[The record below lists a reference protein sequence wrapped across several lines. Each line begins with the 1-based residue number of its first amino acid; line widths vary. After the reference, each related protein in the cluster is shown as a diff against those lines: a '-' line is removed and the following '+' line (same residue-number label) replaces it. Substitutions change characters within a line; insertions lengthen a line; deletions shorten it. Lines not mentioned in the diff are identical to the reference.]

1 MVCKENVVSW
11 FGNLSSYKRIDVM
24 CTLLNMC
31 LPFEVR
37 YLGTCVEE
45 IGKRDYNDLRD
56 TEHHAN
62 NTSDVAELT
71 TSSVTDKRTRRK
83 LALYMALLHSCNY
96 ACAVI
101 LYKNLSNLDH
111 QEIINLINGTTFN
124 VDDQPLEELLLLYTM
139 ALNHP
144 AFTYEQKSV
153 FGNIFIKLQEEEA
166 RLNFSKINSS
176 FKPTQG
182 CTPCMST
189 NERLMEPEI
198 PSSCLM
204 PPPPMQSY
212 HGEIAMRNAMVTGMP
227 PGLTIPPPGLCLPGP
242 EQMPMGSG
250 GTQYV
255 HLGFP
260 SMNHMPPAW
269 TGQVMMGNQLMYH
282 TGDMLAYPPSPLV
295 SRQSSPSQS
304 RSPSRSNSPMGR
316 NRNNVNPRTSSS
328 QVTQSTSNTLT
339 TSSSGSNSQTSISG
353 SNTINSNNS
362 NNSSNSSN
370 NNNNNNNN
378 NSLPLLPALGASRS
392 LPSQQPL
399 LPSSRPI
406 PLPITSTSTFS
417 RHNSVDNAPSST
429 LIPATQ
435 SKQPPPPRLRS
446 SNSGDSL
453 RETLGKEMPN
463 FKSNLQNFSLDEI
476 SRLSDED
483 LRDIGLTS
491 NAVGQLR
498 SIVKSQT
505 NGLNQISVDKKL
517 DNSSNTT
524 HPVTETIENEV
535 MSSMEILGD
544 SSNSSGK
551 SIPLQQEQHPAM
563 HNYQNHVTT
572 PNLRRYPMPS
582 IDPAQIQMYPAP
594 PQMYTAQNSSCYA
607 CLTVPVA
614 GMQNRFSR
622 CNAQHMYCL
631 ARMQA
636 LRLDSENSLH
646 CSQSSSSDSTGS
658 RSPPETPPAAP
669 WVGSD
674 NNNVAPPVT
683 DHMNSV
689 HSTAPL
695 SHIASASTSQQPMQS
710 SVPPESRQLPRK
722 NTTRTM
728 RHKSQGILNGI
739 GNNGNNGGPPSLP
752 HCVSFPAPPTH
763 SQLAYLPHGHAF
775 PAALRPGNSGI
786 YSNFLHGPSARPAY
800 PAAYQ
805 PNGEIMYSY
814 TGHPAAASGS
824 TPPPPPP
831 PNAAAAATPVQASYM
846 PPTSVVTYA
855 AAAVIPPTKISCY
868 NCGSSSHLAVDC
880 KDQTMEDLTK
890 KAQYRLDYT
899 IMKQPGECPSS
910 DK

>member
-1 MVCKENVVSW
+1 MSISPIHHPPISHSICDS
-11 FGNLSSYKRIDVM
+11 FALSPSSLQSNPKFHFRFLNTIFFTGMDFTFCFFSYKRIDVM

-37 YLGTCVEE
+37 YLGTCVED

-62 NTSDVAELT
+62 SVSEVAELT

-83 LALYMALLHSCNY
+83 MALYMALLHSCNY

-111 QEIINLINGTTFN
+111 QEITNLLNGTTFN

-153 FGNIFIKLQEEEA
+153 FGNIFLKLQEEET
-166 RLNFSKINSS
+166 RLNLSKMNSS
-176 FKPTQG
+176 FKPTQS

-198 PSSCLM
+198 PSSLM

-212 HGEIAMRNAMVTGMP
+212 HGEMGMRNNALVTGVP

-250 GTQYV
+250 GTTQYV

-260 SMNHMPPAW
+260 SMNHMPPW

-282 TGDMLAYPPSPLV
+282 ASDVLAYPPSPLV

-316 NRNNVNPRTSSS
+316 GRTNANSRASSS
-328 QVTQSTSNTLT
+328 QSTQSISTSL
-339 TSSSGSNSQTSISG
+339 TSSNASNSQTSSG
-353 SNTINSNNS
+353 VNST
-362 NNSSNSSN
+362 
-370 NNNNNNNN
+370 NNNNN
-378 NSLPLLPALGASRS
+378 NSLPPLPTPGASRS
-392 LPSQQPL
+392 LPSQSPL
-399 LPSSRPI
+399 LPSSRSV
-406 PLPITSTSTFS
+406 PLSNTSSSTFS
-417 RHNSVDNAPSST
+417 RHNNIDNTST
-429 LIPATQ
+429 SNLISAAQ
-435 SKQPPPPRLRS
+435 SKQPPPPPRLRS

-453 RETLGKEMPN
+453 RESLNKEVTSY
-463 FKSNLQNFSLDEI
+463 KGNLQNYSRDEVA
-476 SRLSDED
+476 SSGMEGLSD
-483 LRDIGLTS
+483 S
-491 NAVGQLR
+491 
-498 SIVKSQT
+498 
-505 NGLNQISVDKKL
+505 
-517 DNSSNTT
+517 SSNT
-524 HPVTETIENEV
+524 
-535 MSSMEILGD
+535 
-544 SSNSSGK
+544 SGK
-551 SIPLQQEQHPAM
+551 LMPVQEQHPTM
-563 HNYQNHVTT
+563 HHYHNHMT
-572 PNLRRYPMPS
+572 PNVRRYPGMPS
-582 IDPAQIQMYPAP
+582 IDPTQIPMYPAP

-614 GMQNRFSR
+614 GMQNRYSR
-622 CNAQHMYCL
+622 CNAQHVYCL
-631 ARMQA
+631 GQLQA
-636 LRLDSENSLH
+636 LRLDSESSRH

-669 WVGSD
+669 WVSGSGGD
-674 NNNVAPPVT
+674 SNVAPPVT
-683 DHMNSV
+683 DHMSSAPV
-689 HSTAPL
+689 HSTATAPP
-695 SHIASASTSQQPMQS
+695 HVSAPQQSPMQS
-710 SVPPESRQLPRK
+710 SVPPESRQLTRK
-722 NTTRTM
+722 NSQTRTM
-728 RHKSQGILNGI
+728 RQKSQGMLNGA
-739 GNNGNNGGPPSLP
+739 GNGNGGPPSLP

-763 SQLAYLPHGHAF
+763 SQLTYLPPGHF
-775 PAALRPGNSGI
+775 PAALRPSSGI

-800 PAAYQ
+800 QPAYQ
-805 PNGEIMYSY
+805 PNGEIMYTSPY
-814 TGHPAAASGS
+814 TGHPASGS

-831 PNAAAAATPVQASYM
+831 PNAAAATPVQASYM
-846 PPTSVVTYA
+846 PPTPVVTYA
-855 AAAVIPPTKISCY
+855 AAVIPQTKISCY
-868 NCGSSSHLAVDC
+868 NCGSNSHLAVDC

>member
-1 MVCKENVVSW
+1 
-11 FGNLSSYKRIDVM
+11 M

-37 YLGTCVEE
+37 YLGTCVED

-62 NTSDVAELT
+62 SASELAELT

-111 QEIINLINGTTFN
+111 QDITNLLNGTNLFN

-166 RLNFSKINSS
+166 RLNLSKINSS
-176 FKPTQG
+176 FKPTQS

-189 NERLMEPEI
+189 NEKLMEPEI

-212 HGEIAMRNAMVTGMP
+212 HGEMGMRNNAMVTGVP

-250 GTQYV
+250 GTTQYV

-260 SMNHMPPAW
+260 SMNHMPPW
-269 TGQVMMGNQLMYH
+269 TSQVMMGNQLMYH
-282 TGDMLAYPPSPLV
+282 TSDVLAYPASPLV

-316 NRNNVNPRTSSS
+316 GRTNANSRASSSQSIQSTSTSLTSSS
-328 QVTQSTSNTLT
+328 V
-339 TSSSGSNSQTSISG
+339 SNSQTSSSIV
-353 SNTINSNNS
+353 SNTS
-362 NNSSNSSN
+362 NNSSN
-370 NNNNNNNN
+370 N
-378 NSLPLLPALGASRS
+378 NSLPPLPTPGASRS
-392 LPSQQPL
+392 LPSQSPSL
-399 LPSSRPI
+399 LPSSRSV
-406 PLPITSTSTFS
+406 PLSNTNSSGFS
-417 RHNSVDNAPSST
+417 RHNIDMTSSTPSSST
-429 LIPATQ
+429 LISATQ
-435 SKQPPPPRLRS
+435 SKQPPPPPRLRS

-463 FKSNLQNFSLDEI
+463 FKGNLQNFSRDEI
-476 SRLSDED
+476 RRMSDED
-483 LRDIGLTS
+483 LRDIGLTP

-505 NGLNQISVDKKL
+505 SNGLNQSTSTDKKL
-517 DNSSNTT
+517 DSVSSTS
-524 HPVTETIENEV
+524 HSLSESIENEA
-535 MSSMEILGD
+535 SGIEGLGD
-544 SSNSSGK
+544 SSSSTSGK
-551 SIPLQQEQHPAM
+551 SMPLQEQHPTM
-563 HNYQNHVTT
+563 HHYHNHMTT
-572 PNLRRYPMPS
+572 PNVRRYPGMPS
-582 IDPAQIQMYPAP
+582 IDPTQIQMYPAP
-594 PQMYTAQNSSCYA
+594 PQMYTAQNSPCYA

-614 GMQNRFSR
+614 GMQNRYSR
-622 CNAQHMYCL
+622 CNAQHVYCL
-631 ARMQA
+631 GQLQA
-636 LRLDSENSLH
+636 LRLDSESSRH

-669 WVGSD
+669 WVSSSGGGD
-674 NNNVAPPVT
+674 NNVAPSVT
-683 DHMNSV
+683 DHMSSAPPV
-689 HSTAPL
+689 HSTATATAPPHVV
-695 SHIASASTSQQPMQS
+695 SSAPQQSSMQS
-710 SVPPESRQLPRK
+710 SVPPESRQLIRK
-722 NTTRTM
+722 NSSQTRTM
-728 RHKSQGILNGI
+728 RQKSQGILNGA
-739 GNNGNNGGPPSLP
+739 GNGNGGPPSLS

-763 SQLAYLPHGHAF
+763 SPQLTYLPHGHF
-775 PAALRPGNSGI
+775 PAALRPSSGI
-786 YSNFLHGPSARPAY
+786 YSNFLHGPSARSAY
-800 PAAYQ
+800 QPAYQ
-805 PNGEIMYSY
+805 PNGEIMYPY
-814 TGHPAAASGS
+814 TGHPASGS

-831 PNAAAAATPVQASYM
+831 PNAAAAAPVQASYM
-846 PPTSVVTYA
+846 PPTPVVTYA
-855 AAAVIPPTKISCY
+855 AAVIPQTKISCY
-868 NCGSSSHLAVDC
+868 NCGSNSHLAIDC
-880 KDQTMEDLTK
+880 KDQTMEDITK

>member
-1 MVCKENVVSW
+1 MVSW

-37 YLGTCVEE
+37 YLGTCIEE

-62 NTSDVAELT
+62 NASDVAELT

-111 QEIINLINGTTFN
+111 QEVTNLINGTTFN
-124 VDDQPLEELLLLYTM
+124 ADDQPLEELLLLYTM

-153 FGNIFIKLQEEEA
+153 FGNIFLKLQEEEA
-166 RLNFSKINSS
+166 RLNFSKINSPY
-176 FKPTQG
+176 KPTQG

-198 PSSCLM
+198 PNSCLM

-227 PGLTIPPPGLCLPGP
+227 PGLTIPPPGLCLPSP

-250 GTQYV
+250 GTTQYV

-316 NRNNVNPRTSSS
+316 GRNNVNPRTSSS
-328 QVTQSTSNTLT
+328 QVIQSNSNTLT
-339 TSSSGSNSQTSISG
+339 TSLSGSNSQTSISG
-353 SNTINSNNS
+353 SNAINSSNS

-370 NNNNNNNN
+370 NNNNN
-378 NSLPLLPALGASRS
+378 SLPPLPALGASRS

-399 LPSSRPI
+399 LPSSRSI

-417 RHNSVDNAPSST
+417 RHNSVDNAS
-429 LIPATQ
+429 ATQ
-435 SKQPPPPRLRS
+435 SKQPPPPPRLRS

-505 NGLNQISVDKKL
+505 NGLNQISADKKL
-517 DNSSNTT
+517 DSTSNIT
-524 HPVTETIENEV
+524 HPVTETVENEGV
-535 MSSMEILGD
+535 PNMEVLGD

-551 SIPLQQEQHPAM
+551 SIPLQQEQHPTM

-572 PNLRRYPMPS
+572 HNVRRYPMPS
-582 IDPAQIQMYPAP
+582 IDPAPIQMYPAP
-594 PQMYTAQNSSCYA
+594 PQMYTAPNSSCYA

-631 ARMQA
+631 AQLQA
-636 LRLDSENSLH
+636 LRLDSENSRH

-674 NNNVAPPVT
+674 NNNVAPSVT

-689 HSTAPL
+689 HSAPPP
-695 SHIASASTSQQPMQS
+695 HIASTSTSQQSMQS

-722 NTTRTM
+722 NPRTM
-728 RHKSQGILNGI
+728 RQKSQGMLNGI

-752 HCVSFPAPPTH
+752 HCVSFPGPPTH

-775 PAALRPGNSGI
+775 PAALRPGNSSI

-800 PAAYQ
+800 PYQ

-814 TGHPAAASGS
+814 TGHPATASGS
-824 TPPPPPP
+824 TPPPP

-855 AAAVIPPTKISCY
+855 TAAVIPPTKISCY
-868 NCGSSSHLAVDC
+868 NCGSNSHLAVDC

>member
-111 QEIINLINGTTFN
+111 QEITNLINGTTFN

-316 NRNNVNPRTSSS
+316 NRNNINPRTSSS
-328 QVTQSTSNTLT
+328 
-339 TSSSGSNSQTSISG
+339 
-353 SNTINSNNS
+353 
-362 NNSSNSSN
+362 
-370 NNNNNNNN
+370 
-378 NSLPLLPALGASRS
+378 
-392 LPSQQPL
+392 QPL
-399 LPSSRPI
+399 LPSSRPV

-517 DNSSNTT
+517 DNTSNTA

-535 MSSMEILGD
+535 MPSMEILGD
-544 SSNSSGK
+544 SNNSSGK

-636 LRLDSENSLH
+636 LRLDSESSLH

-689 HSTAPL
+689 HSTATAPL

-710 SVPPESRQLPRK
+710 SVPPESRQLTRK

-846 PPTSVVTYA
+846 PPTSVVTCA

>member
-31 LPFEVR
+31 VPFEVR
-37 YLGTCVEE
+37 YLGTCIED

-56 TEHHAN
+56 VEHHAN
-62 NTSDVAELT
+62 SASELAEL

-101 LYKNLSNLDH
+101 LYKNLSNFDH
-111 QEIINLINGTTFN
+111 QEITNLLNGTTFS

-166 RLNFSKINSS
+166 RLNLSKINSS

-189 NERLMEPEI
+189 SERLMEPEI
-198 PSSCLM
+198 SGSCLM
-204 PPPPMQSY
+204 PPPPIQSY
-212 HGEIAMRNAMVTGMP
+212 HGEMGMRNNAIVTGVP

-250 GTQYV
+250 GTTQYV
-255 HLGFP
+255 QLGFP
-260 SMNHMPPAW
+260 SINHMPPW
-269 TGQVMMGNQLMYH
+269 PSQVMMGNQLMYH
-282 TGDMLAYPPSPLV
+282 TSDVLAYPASPLV

-316 NRNNVNPRTSSS
+316 SRTSVNSRASSS
-328 QVTQSTSNTLT
+328 QSTQSTSTSL
-339 TSSSGSNSQTSISG
+339 TSSSVSNSQTSSSV
-353 SNTINSNNS
+353 SNATSNSNNS
-362 NNSSNSSN
+362 
-370 NNNNNNNN
+370 
-378 NSLPLLPALGASRS
+378 LPPLPAPGASRS
-392 LPSQQPL
+392 LPSQSPL
-399 LPSSRPI
+399 LPSSRSV
-406 PLPITSTSTFS
+406 LLSNTSSSGFS
-417 RHNSVDNAPSST
+417 RHNIDNPSST
-429 LIPATQ
+429 LISATQ
-435 SKQPPPPRLRS
+435 SKQPPPPPRLRS

-453 RETLGKEMPN
+453 RETLSKEMPN
-463 FKSNLQNFSLDEI
+463 FKSNLQNFSRDEI
-476 SRLSDED
+476 RRMSDED
-483 LRDIGLTS
+483 LRDIGLTP

-505 NGLNQISVDKKL
+505 SNGLNQISADKKL
-517 DNSSNTT
+517 DSVSSTS
-524 HPVTETIENEV
+524 HLLAESMENEASGV
-535 MSSMEILGD
+535 EVLGD
-544 SSNSSGK
+544 SNSNTSGK
-551 SIPLQQEQHPAM
+551 SMSLQEQHPAM
-563 HNYQNHVTT
+563 HHYHNHMIT
-572 PNLRRYPMPS
+572 PNVRRYPGMPS

-594 PQMYTAQNSSCYA
+594 PMYTAQNSPCYA

-614 GMQNRFSR
+614 GMQNRYSR
-622 CNAQHMYCL
+622 CNAQHVYCL
-631 ARMQA
+631 GQLQA
-636 LRLDSENSLH
+636 LRLDSESSRH

-669 WVGSD
+669 WVSSNSGVD
-674 NNNVAPPVT
+674 NNVAPPAT
-683 DHMNSV
+683 DHMTSAPV
-689 HSTAPL
+689 HSTATAPP
-695 SHIASASTSQQPMQS
+695 HVVSAPQQSSMQS
-710 SVPPESRQLPRK
+710 SVPPESRQLTRK
-722 NTTRTM
+722 NSQTRTI
-728 RHKSQGILNGI
+728 RQKSQGILNGA
-739 GNNGNNGGPPSLP
+739 GNGNGGPPSLS

-763 SQLAYLPHGHAF
+763 SQLTYLPHGHF
-775 PAALRPGNSGI
+775 PTTLRPSSGI

-800 PAAYQ
+800 QPAYQ
-805 PNGEIMYSY
+805 PNGEIMYPF
-814 TGHPAAASGS
+814 TGHPASGS

-831 PNAAAAATPVQASYM
+831 PNAAAAAPVQASYM
-846 PPTSVVTYA
+846 PPTPVVTYA
-855 AAAVIPPTKISCY
+855 AAVIPQTKISCY
-868 NCGSSSHLAVDC
+868 NCGSNSHLAIDC
-880 KDQTMEDLTK
+880 KDQTMEDITK

>member
-37 YLGTCVEE
+37 FLGTCVED

-62 NTSDVAELT
+62 SPSELAELT
-71 TSSVTDKRTRRK
+71 TSNVTDKRTRRK

-111 QEIINLINGTTFN
+111 QEIINLLNGTIFKPDN
-124 VDDQPLEELLLLYTM
+124 QPLEELLLLYTM

-166 RLNFSKINSS
+166 RLNLSKINSS

-182 CTPCMST
+182 CTPCMNT

-212 HGEIAMRNAMVTGMP
+212 GEIAMRNNAMVTGVP

-250 GTQYV
+250 GTTQYV

-260 SMNHMPPAW
+260 SMNHMPPW
-269 TGQVMMGNQLMYH
+269 TSQVMMGNQLMY
-282 TGDMLAYPPSPLV
+282 TSDVLAYPPSPLV

-316 NRNNVNPRTSSS
+316 GRTNVNSRASSS
-328 QVTQSTSNTLT
+328 QSTQSTSTSLA
-339 TSSSGSNSQTSISG
+339 SSSSNSQTSSSV
-353 SNTINSNNS
+353 SNIT
-362 NNSSNSSN
+362 SNS
-370 NNNNNNNN
+370 NN
-378 NSLPLLPALGASRS
+378 NSLPPLPTPGASRS
-392 LPSQQPL
+392 LPSQSPL
-399 LPSSRPI
+399 LPSSRSV
-406 PLPITSTSTFS
+406 PLSNMSSSGFS
-417 RHNSVDNAPSST
+417 RHNIDNTPSST
-429 LIPATQ
+429 LISATQ
-435 SKQPPPPRLRS
+435 SKQPPRLRS

-463 FKSNLQNFSLDEI
+463 FKSNLQNFSRDEI
-476 SRLSDED
+476 RRMSDED
-483 LRDIGLTS
+483 LRDIGLTP

-505 NGLNQISVDKKL
+505 SNGLNQISTDKKL
-517 DNSSNTT
+517 DSGTS
-524 HPVTETIENEV
+524 HSFAESIENEA
-535 MSSMEILGD
+535 SGMEVLGD
-544 SSNSSGK
+544 SSSSTSGK
-551 SIPLQQEQHPAM
+551 SMPLQEQHPAM
-563 HNYQNHVTT
+563 HHYHNHMTT
-572 PNLRRYPMPS
+572 PNFRRYPGMPS

-594 PQMYTAQNSSCYA
+594 PQMYTAQNSPCYA
-607 CLTVPVA
+607 CLTTVPVT
-614 GMQNRFSR
+614 GMQNRYPR
-622 CNAQHMYCL
+622 CNAQHVFCL
-631 ARMQA
+631 GQLQA
-636 LRLDSENSLH
+636 LRLDSESSRH

-669 WVGSD
+669 WVSSSGGGDS
-674 NNNVAPPVT
+674 NVT
-683 DHMNSV
+683 DHMSSAPV
-689 HSTAPL
+689 YSTATAPP
-695 SHIASASTSQQPMQS
+695 HVVSAPQQSSMQS
-710 SVPPESRQLPRK
+710 SVPPESRQLTRK
-722 NTTRTM
+722 NSQTRTM
-728 RHKSQGILNGI
+728 RQKSQGILNGA
-739 GNNGNNGGPPSLP
+739 GNGNGGPPSLS

-763 SQLAYLPHGHAF
+763 SQLTYLPHGHF
-775 PAALRPGNSGI
+775 PAALRPSSGI

-800 PAAYQ
+800 QPAYQ
-805 PNGEIMYSY
+805 PNGEIIYPY
-814 TGHPAAASGS
+814 TGHPASGG

-831 PNAAAAATPVQASYM
+831 PNAAAAAPVQASYM
-846 PPTSVVTYA
+846 PPTPVVTYA
-855 AAAVIPPTKISCY
+855 AAVIPQTKISCY
-868 NCGSSSHLAVDC
+868 NCGSNSHLAVDC
-880 KDQTMEDLTK
+880 KDQTMEDITK

>member
-37 YLGTCVEE
+37 YLGTCVED

-62 NTSDVAELT
+62 SVSDLAELT
-71 TSSVTDKRTRRK
+71 TLGVTDKRTRRK

-101 LYKNLSNLDH
+101 LYKNLSNFDY
-111 QEIINLINGTTFN
+111 QEIPNLLNGTTFTP
-124 VDDQPLEELLLLYTM
+124 DDQVLEELLLLYTM

-166 RLNFSKINSS
+166 RLNLSKANSS
-176 FKPTQG
+176 YKPAQS
-182 CTPCMST
+182 CVPCLNT
-189 NERLMEPEI
+189 NERLMDPDM
-198 PSSCLM
+198 SGGCLM
-204 PPPPMQSY
+204 APPPMQNY
-212 HGEIAMRNAMVTGMP
+212 HGEMAMRNNPMVSGVP
-227 PGLTIPPPGLCLPGP
+227 PGISMPPPGLCLPTP
-242 EQMPMGSG
+242 DQMQMGSG
-250 GTQYV
+250 GATQYL

-260 SMNHMPPAW
+260 SVNHMPPW

-316 NRNNVNPRTSSS
+316 RNNTMPRTSS
-328 QVTQSTSNTLT
+328 QVIQSTSNTLT
-339 TSSSGSNSQTSISG
+339 TSTSASNSQTSIS
-353 SNTINSNNS
+353 SANT
-362 NNSSNSSN
+362 
-370 NNNNNNNN
+370 
-378 NSLPLLPALGASRS
+378 NSLPPLPALGASRS

-399 LPSSRPI
+399 LPSRSV
-406 PLPITSTSTFS
+406 PLPITSSVTFS
-417 RHNSVDNAPSST
+417 RHNSIENTPST

-446 SNSGDSL
+446 STSGDSL

-463 FKSNLQNFSLDEI
+463 FKGNLQNHSLDEI
-476 SRLSDED
+476 RRMSDED
-483 LRDIGLTS
+483 LREIGLPP

-505 NGLNQISVDKKL
+505 TNGLNQIAGEKKL
-517 DNSSNTT
+517 DNTTSSS
-524 HPVTETIENEV
+524 HSIMDPVENE
-535 MSSMEILGD
+535 
-544 SSNSSGK
+544 
-551 SIPLQQEQHPAM
+551 EQHPAM
-563 HNYQNHVTT
+563 HHHHNHAAT
-572 PNLRRYPMPS
+572 PNVRRYPTMPPL
-582 IDPAQIQMYPAP
+582 DPAQIPMYAAP
-594 PQMYTAQNSSCYA
+594 PPVYTAQNAPCYA

-614 GMQNRFSR
+614 GVQNRYSR
-622 CNAQHMYCL
+622 CNAQHVYCL
-631 ARMQA
+631 TQLQA
-636 LRLDSENSLH
+636 LRLDPESNRH

-669 WVGSD
+669 WVSASES
-674 NNNVAPPVT
+674 NPPPVS
-683 DHMNSV
+683 DHLSCSAAPV
-689 HSTAPL
+689 HSTGAVSHPAP
-695 SHIASASTSQQPMQS
+695 QQPIQPVPERQRKRNQS
-710 SVPPESRQLPRK
+710 
-722 NTTRTM
+722 NIM
-728 RHKSQGILNGI
+728 RHKSQMVNG
-739 GNNGNNGGPPSLP
+739 GGPPSLP
-752 HCVSFPAPPTH
+752 HCVSFPAPPSH
-763 SQLAYLPHGHAF
+763 SQITYLPHGHF
-775 PAALRPGNSGI
+775 PALRPSSGI
-786 YSNFLHGPSARPAY
+786 YSNFSHGPYARPAY
-800 PAAYQ
+800 PATYQ
-805 PNGEIMYSY
+805 PNGEMMYQY
-814 TGHPAAASGS
+814 PGHPSSGG
-824 TPPPPPP
+824 TPPPP
-831 PNAAAAATPVQASYM
+831 PNAAATPVQQPPYM
-846 PPTSVVTYA
+846 PPTPVVTYA
-855 AAAVIPPTKISCY
+855 PAAVPPTKISCY

-890 KAQYRLDYT
+890 KAQYRLDYS

>member
-1 MVCKENVVSW
+1 MVSW

-31 LPFEVR
+31 VPFEVR

-111 QEIINLINGTTFN
+111 QEITNLINGTTFN

-176 FKPTQG
+176 FKPTQS

-212 HGEIAMRNAMVTGMP
+212 HGEITMRNAMVTGMP

-242 EQMPMGSG
+242 EQMSMGSSG
-250 GTQYV
+250 TTQYV

-353 SNTINSNNS
+353 SNTISSNNSNNS
-362 NNSSNSSN
+362 NNSS

-399 LPSSRPI
+399 LPPRPV

-429 LIPATQ
+429 LIPAIQ

-446 SNSGDSL
+446 CNSGDSL

-463 FKSNLQNFSLDEI
+463 FKSNLQNLSLDEI

-483 LRDIGLTS
+483 LRDIGLPS

-505 NGLNQISVDKKL
+505 NGLNQISDKKL
-517 DNSSNTT
+517 DNTSNTT
-524 HPVTETIENEV
+524 HPVTETLENEV
-535 MSSMEILGD
+535 IPSMEILGD

-551 SIPLQQEQHPAM
+551 SMPLQQEQHPAM

-572 PNLRRYPMPS
+572 PNVRRYPMPS

-631 ARMQA
+631 SRMQA
-636 LRLDSENSLH
+636 LRLDSESSLH

-689 HSTAPL
+689 HSTATAPPP
-695 SHIASASTSQQPMQS
+695 HIASASTSQQSMQS
-710 SVPPESRQLPRK
+710 SVPPESRQLTRK
-722 NTTRTM
+722 NATRTM

-800 PAAYQ
+800 PTAYQ

-855 AAAVIPPTKISCY
+855 AATVIPPTKISCY
-868 NCGSSSHLAVDC
+868 NCGSSSHLAIDC